1 MKHLE
6 LHIIQS
12 VPVACLNRD
21 DLNSPKTAIFGGV
34 QRARVSSQSWKRAIR
49 ELANKELNN
58 SGQFKG
64 KRSRLF
70 VGKISS
76 TLMELGEPE
85 ERANALS
92 LCAGHYLA
100 KLDPKREAKVKTLV
114 FLSPLEYEIFAN
126 ILFSL
131 RDDDK
136 QKLVDAISL
145 VDKEK
150 LAEDEDSDES
160 VDEEK
165 PKKKPKG
172 EKKLTAKQFSQLVA
186 KILKT
191 PTAKAF
197 KGEKKETKGLP
208 KDAADI
214 ALFGRMVANDRS
226 LTVEATSMFSHA
238 LSTHKVDNEIDF
250 FAAVDDLQPI
260 EESGAGMTSTLEFN
274 SATYYRFA
282 ALNLNMLADTG
293 HLASM
298 TREERQNVVRT
309 FVEATV
315 KAIPGARKNT
325 MNSNTLPVYVL
336 SVVREK
342 GHPIQL
348 VNAFENPLKSNQ
360 GYIVESIKR
369 LNAEYADLKETW
381 GIEGSAKVIIKKS
394 LKEQL
399 NGQPDKSADEDKSKE
414 NTVDGL
420 EVVSLN
426 KLLDEVV
433 EHVI

>member
-21 DLNSPKTAIFGGV
+21 DLNSPKTAVFGGV

-49 ELANKELNN
+49 EMAKEMDSSL
-58 SGQFKG
+58 FKG
-64 KRSRLF
+64 NRSRRMVYELTTKLESKNVAKDIAVIIAEQVAGIVETLDSKKDTDGF
-70 VGKISS
+70 KKIK
-76 TLMELGEPE
+76 TLMFFSDLEYDAIVNAVTDEIKRVAEKVLSSSKVVEDFKVSIEKMDDEKEKEAAKKKLDELKKKVTKNYSALKKAFGNKTIK
-85 ERANALS
+85 NAIKS
-92 LCAGHYLA
+92 A
-100 KLDPKREAKVKTLV
+100 KLL
-114 FLSPLEYEIFAN
+114 
-126 ILFSL
+126 
-131 RDDDK
+131 
-136 QKLVDAISL
+136 
-145 VDKEK
+145 
-150 LAEDEDSDES
+150 
-160 VDEEK
+160 
-165 PKKKPKG
+165 
-172 EKKLTAKQFSQLVA
+172 
-186 KILKT
+186 
-191 PTAKAF
+191 
-197 KGEKKETKGLP
+197 
-208 KDAADI
+208 DAADI
-214 ALFGRMVANDRS
+214 ALFGRMVANDHS
-226 LTVEATSMFSHA
+226 LTVEAASMFSHA
-238 LSTHKVDNEIDF
+238 LSTHKADNEIDF
-250 FAAVDDLQPI
+250 FAAVDDLQSK
-260 EESGAGMTSTLEFN
+260 EEFGAGMTSTLEFN

-282 ALNLNMLADTG
+282 ALNLNMLADTE

-348 VNAFENPLKSNQ
+348 VNAFENPIKSTQ
-360 GYIVESIKR
+360 GYIDESIKR
-369 LNAEYADLKETW
+369 LNAEYADLRETW

-399 NGQPDKSADEDKSKE
+399 NWQPDKNAAEDKPKE
-414 NTVDGL
+414 NIIDGL

-426 KLLDEVV
+426 QLLNEVV
-433 EHVI
+433 KHVI